1 MRNLLLLFAILS
13 LSSAQTKV
21 VLLGTGN
28 PNPNPERMGASIA
41 VIANGRPYLVDFGPG
56 VVRRASKA
64 FENGIQ
70 ELAMINLTYAF
81 ATHLHSDH
89 TLGLSDLIFTPW
101 VLDRDEPLELYGPR
115 GIKAMARHSLRA
127 YREDIK
133 IRTTGGQ
140 PHNKTGYKVNAHRI
154 RPGILLKEDD
164 LTITAFRVNHGKV
177 EEAYG
182 YKFEA
187 GDKTIVISGDAAPSE
202 SIVEQCNGC
211 DILFHEVY
219 SLEKLKLKP
228 PEWKAY
234 HSTYHTSTQEL
245 AEIAN
250 RAKPKRLILYHQ
262 LFWGA
267 TEEEILQEIRR
278 YYSGVVI
285 SGKDL
290 DVFE

>member
-1 MRNLLLLFAILS
+1 MRGLLLLSLLLS
-13 LSSAQTKV
+13 LALAQTKV

-28 PNPNPERMGASIA
+28 PNANPERMGPSIA
-41 VIANGRPYLVDFGPG
+41 VIVNGKSYIVDFGPG

-64 FENGIQ
+64 FENGI
-70 ELAMINLTYAF
+70 EEMAMPNLTHAF

-101 VLDRDEPLELYGPR
+101 VLDRKRPLQLYGPK
-115 GIKAMARHSLRA
+115 GINAMASNILRA

-140 PHNKTGYKVNAHRI
+140 PHNKTGYKVIAHQI
-154 RPGILLKEDD
+154 RPGVVFKEDH
-164 LTITAFRVNHGKV
+164 LTVTAFKVNHGKV
-177 EEAYG
+177 ERAYG
-182 YKFEA
+182 YKFETK
-187 GDKTIVISGDAAPSE
+187 DKTVVISGDAAPSE

-211 DILFHEVY
+211 DMLFHEVY
-219 SLEKLKLKP
+219 SLGKFQLKP

-234 HSTYHTSTQEL
+234 HSTYHTSTKEL
-245 AEIAN
+245 ATIAN
-250 RAKPKRLILYHQ
+250 RARPERLILYHQ
-262 LFWGA
+262 IFWGA
-267 TEEEILQEIRR
+267 TEKEILKEILQD
-278 YYSGVVI
+278 YSGVVI

>member
-1 MRNLLLLFAILS
+1 MRSLLLLSALFS
-13 LSSAQTKV
+13 LSFAQTKV

-28 PNPNPERMGASIA
+28 PNANPERMGTSIA
-41 VIANGRPYLVDFGPG
+41 VIANSRSYLVDFGPG
-56 VVRRASKA
+56 VMRRASEA
-64 FENGIQ
+64 FKNGIE
-70 ELAMINLTYAF
+70 ELAMPNLTYAF

-101 VLDRDEPLELYGPR
+101 VLDRDEPLELYGPS
-115 GIKAMARHSLRA
+115 GINDMARHSLKA
-127 YREDIK
+127 YSEDIK

-140 PHNKTGYKVNAHRI
+140 PHNKTGYKVNTHRI

-164 LTITAFRVNHGKV
+164 LTITAFRVKHGKV

-182 YKFEA
+182 YKFETD
-187 GDKTIVISGDAAPSE
+187 DKTIVISGDTAPSE
-202 SIVEQCNGC
+202 SIVAQCNGC
-211 DILFHEVY
+211 DMLFHEVY
-219 SLEKLKLKP
+219 SLEKFQQKP

-234 HSTYHTSTQEL
+234 HSTYHTSTEEL
-245 AEIAN
+245 AEMAN
-250 RAKPKRLILYHQ
+250 RTKPKQLILYHQ

-267 TEEEILQEIRR
+267 TEEELLKEIRR